1 MINFPDIPFPTLD
14 RAEITSLPAISPADA
29 LSIAQTWLAA
39 FSSLSSSSDTDGIL
53 GLLHPSVPFW
63 RDILALTWDLR
74 TFFGTSKIAAFL
86 QARLADAQLSNFN
99 VVETYTA
106 FQQPFPDM
114 AWVNL
119 MFKFGT
125 KVGSCT
131 GVVRLVPVR
140 KNAGNATDDSGKI
153 QSLDDIEWKAHT
165 VLTNLDSLID
175 FPEKIG
181 VFRDSE
187 PNRMRWAAQREA
199 DAEFLGAEE
208 DEAKGPKVLLIGA
221 GHSGLA
227 AAVRLK
233 ALGVPAL
240 VIDKNDRIGDS
251 WRNRYEALCLHD
263 PVCELPFYWWGCI
276 LANYNAGKGTIICR
290 ICSFHQHGRYFAHPG
305 R

>member
-1 MINFPDIPFPTLD
+1 MLLLLRVFRFHPLWSKMINFPDIPFPTLD
-14 RAEITSLPAISPADA
+14 RAGIDSLPAISPADA
-29 LSIAQTWLAA
+29 LSIAETWLAA
-39 FSSLSSSSDTDGIL
+39 FTSLSSSSDTGEIL

-63 RDILALTWDLR
+63 RDTLALTWDLR
-74 TFFGTSKIAAFL
+74 TFVGAPKIATFL
-86 QARLADAQLSNFN
+86 QARLTDAQLSNFSL
-99 VVETYTA
+99 VETYTA
-106 FQQPFPDM
+106 FQQPFPDI

-131 GVVRLVPVR
+131 GVVRLVPLR
-140 KNAGNATDDSGKI
+140 KNAAHATDDSGRI
-153 QSLDDIEWKAHT
+153 QNLDEIEWKAHT
-165 VLTNLDSLID
+165 VLTNLDSLTD

-181 VFRDSE
+181 ALRDCE

-221 GHSGLA
+221 GQSGLDV
-227 AAVRLK
+227 AVRLK

-263 PVCELPFYWWGCI
+263 PVCE
-276 LANYNAGKGTIICR
+276 
-290 ICSFHQHGRYFAHPG
+290 
-305 R
+305 